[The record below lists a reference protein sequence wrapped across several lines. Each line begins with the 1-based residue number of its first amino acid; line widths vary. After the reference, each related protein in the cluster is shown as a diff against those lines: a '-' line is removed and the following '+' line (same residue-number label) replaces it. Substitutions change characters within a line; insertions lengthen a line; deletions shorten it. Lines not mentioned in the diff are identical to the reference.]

1 MQDTKSPVTVDRE
14 SPACW
19 RVTFD
24 NPPLNLYDP
33 EFVRGLSETVATIE
47 ADPEVTVVVFQS
59 AVPGYFMN
67 HLDLLRTG
75 EIDRTVSQRSGLSPW
90 PDLATRIAHL
100 PCVTVAS
107 IRGRARGVGN
117 EFSMA
122 LDVRFASRELAV
134 FGQLEIGCG
143 LFPGGGGTERL
154 FMHAGRARALE
165 VIVSG
170 EDYDA
175 DTAERYG
182 FVNRSLPD
190 SELDGF
196 VDRFATRV
204 ASFDRA
210 AIATAKR
217 QLTALGGIPRPNDL
231 AASEKAFFD
240 LFATPAAQARIKDL
254 FDRGLQEDGDLE
266 RNLGDRLGPMS
277 VGSATAS

>member
-1 MQDTKSPVTVDRE
+1 
-14 SPACW
+14 
-19 RVTFD
+19 
-24 NPPLNLYDP
+24 
-33 EFVRGLSETVATIE
+33 
-47 ADPEVTVVVFQS
+47 
-59 AVPGYFMN
+59 
-67 HLDLLRTG
+67 
-75 EIDRTVSQRSGLSPW
+75 
-90 PDLATRIAHL
+90 
-100 PCVTVAS
+100 VTVAS

-117 EFSMA
+117 EFAMA

-190 SELDGF
+190 AELDAF

-210 AIATAKR
+210 AVATAKR
-217 QLTALGGIPRPNDL
+217 QLAALGGIPRPNDL

-254 FDRGLQEDGDLE
+254 LDRGLQEDGDLE
-266 RNLGDRLGPMS
+266 RNLGDRLGP
-277 VGSATAS
+277 VPVAR